1 MQVRWSPQA
10 AEDLAAI
17 VAHIRKDDPAAA
29 HRTAREIYERAGALK
44 TFPHR
49 GRHGRVKGT
58 RELPLPPLPFIVV
71 YRGTVPCG
79 RNRQYHPWRPT
90 LAIVARSLSPR
101 NRGDVG
107 ATGVGRIPSRQ
118 FQADSRCGRR
128 GEDRFAVHRE
138 WGSW

>member
-17 VAHIRKDDPAAA
+17 VAHIRRDDPAAA

-49 GRHGRVKGT
+49 GRQGRVKGT

-71 YRGTVPCG
+71 YR
-79 RNRQYHPWRPT
+79 T
-90 LAIVARSLSPR
+90 LSYAVEIANIIHGANAGHSRTNPVAKELS
-101 NRGDVG
+101 
-107 ATGVGRIPSRQ
+107 S
-118 FQADSRCGRR
+118 
-128 GEDRFAVHRE
+128 
-138 WGSW
+138 

>member
-49 GRHGRVKGT
+49 GRPT
-58 RELPLPPLPFIVV
+58 AVV
-71 YRGTVPCG
+71 
-79 RNRQYHPWRPT
+79 
-90 LAIVARSLSPR
+90 I
-101 NRGDVG
+101 
-107 ATGVGRIPSRQ
+107 
-118 FQADSRCGRR
+118 DSSKH
-128 GEDRFAVHRE
+128 ETA
-138 WGSW
+138 